1 MVHITYE
8 REIVYLQSLFGKP
21 LISDN
26 PFRSLGF
33 VLDFDRVND
42 FHSGFQTALAV
53 TYCKLRMIGRDI
65 FLLHSDV
72 SKTFL
77 SD

>member
-21 LISDN
+21 LISDK
-26 PFRSLGF
+26 FRSLGF
-33 VLDFDRVND
+33 VLDSDRVND
-42 FHSGFQTALAV
+42 FHPALAV

-72 SKTFL
+72 SKTL
-77 SD
+77 A